1 MKNLTTYNKCLI
13 AVASALGVAGSVLS
27 DNVCSLSDIVAILA
41 AFVGALAV
49 YAVPNKG
56 N

>member
-1 MKNLTTYNKCLI
+1 MKNLSTYNKCLV
-13 AVASALGVAGSVLS
+13 AVASALGVAGSVLA
-27 DNVCSLSDIVAILA
+27 DNVCSMSDVVAILA

-49 YAVPNKG
+49 YVVPNKG

>member
-1 MKNLTTYNKCLI
+1 MKNLSTYNKCLI
-13 AVASALGVAGSVLS
+13 AVASALGVAGSVLA
-27 DNVCSLSDIVAILA
+27 DNSCSLGDVVAILS